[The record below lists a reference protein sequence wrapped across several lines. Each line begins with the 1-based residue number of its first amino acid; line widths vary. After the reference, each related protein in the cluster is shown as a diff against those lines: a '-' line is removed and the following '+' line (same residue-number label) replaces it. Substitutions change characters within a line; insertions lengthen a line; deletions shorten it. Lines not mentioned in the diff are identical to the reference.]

1 MTTRMKM
8 RMTTRMTTKMSAG
21 ATAFDCEWFDP
32 VLDESALDIPAPRL
46 ALAHR
51 HLSVVPHP
59 AGSQTTGSQ
68 AIGSQRPARAPE
80 RPGASLWVR
89 AATLL
94 IGVVAVS
101 LLYFTSGADAGGPPP
116 QTVLHVVQPGDTL
129 WTLATRFTPSGG
141 DVRDTVWAIRVTNTM
156 SSSMLQVGEQIEIP
170 TSG

>member
-1 MTTRMKM
+1 
-8 RMTTRMTTKMSAG
+8 MTTKIATKLTMEMTPTMTTTMSAG

-46 ALAHR
+46 APALR
-51 HLSVVPHP
+51 QLPVVPYP
-59 AGSQTTGSQ
+59 AGSQATGNH
-68 AIGSQRPARAPE
+68 RPARAPD

-94 IGVVAVS
+94 VGVVAVS